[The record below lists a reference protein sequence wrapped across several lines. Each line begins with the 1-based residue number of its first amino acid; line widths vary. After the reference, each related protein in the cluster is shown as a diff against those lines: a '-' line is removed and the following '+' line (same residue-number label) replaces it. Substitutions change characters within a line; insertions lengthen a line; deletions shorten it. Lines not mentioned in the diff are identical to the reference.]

1 MIGGALCL
9 IVPSATIGKS
19 SWNEFR
25 AKVGNNKVFLEALV
39 TNHFNNKSIETMV
52 WEPSRKDAKKALDE
66 GGSQMGKLISIE
78 SPDTIPSMMDAI
90 SKGWELSYNVP
101 VQFEKG
107 YRTFTIRVR
116 NDGLDQKVIS
126 ITSTKGI
133 LARDNVKSRLRDQ
146 LP

>member
-1 MIGGALCL
+1 MCL
-9 IVPSATIGKS
+9 IVPSAIIGKS

-25 AKVGNNKVFLEALV
+25 AKVGNNKAFLATLL
-39 TNHFNNKSIETMV
+39 TNNFNNKSIEEMV
-52 WEPSRKDAKKALDE
+52 WEPSRKDAKKALEE
-66 GGSQMGKLISIE
+66 GASQMGKLISVG

-107 YRTFTIRVR
+107 YQTFTIRVR

>member
-1 MIGGALCL
+1 
-9 IVPSATIGKS
+9 
-19 SWNEFR
+19 
-25 AKVGNNKVFLEALV
+25 
-39 TNHFNNKSIETMV
+39 MV
-52 WEPSRKDAKKALDE
+52 WEPSRKDAKKALEE
-66 GGSQMGKLISIE
+66 GASQMGKLISVG

-107 YRTFTIRVR
+107 YQTFTIRVR